1 MPRPRKVPPPPSPQQ
16 WAIEMPPGILA
27 EALVSALQQAL
38 LPLQQQIAGLQQD
51 NAQLRSQIETLV
63 RHQAQSEQA
72 LRQMTTD
79 HNHLQQTLNA
89 LLKGLETGS
98 SSDSSNQL
106 QALLS
111 ALVTQLNA
119 LNQRVSS
126 NLDGQ
131 ERSLA
136 LLMNSLAVLN
146 GDASSGSSASGSAP
160 SR

>member
-1 MPRPRKVPPPPSPQQ
+1 
-16 WAIEMPPGILA
+16 MPPGLLA
-27 EALVSALQQAL
+27 ESLVSALQQAL

-51 NAQLRSQIETLV
+51 NAQLRSQIEALV
-63 RHQAQSEQA
+63 RYQSQSEPV
-72 LRQMTTD
+72 LRQMTTE
-79 HNHLQQTLNA
+79 HSHFQQTLNV
-89 LLKGLETGS
+89 LLKGLEAGS
-98 SSDSSNQL
+98 SSDSSRQL

-111 ALVTQLNA
+111 ALVTQLNE

-136 LLMNSLAVLN
+136 LLMNSLAALN
-146 GDASSGSSASGSAP
+146 DDASNGSSDSVSAP

>member
-1 MPRPRKVPPPPSPQQ
+1 
-16 WAIEMPPGILA
+16 MPPGLLA
-27 EALVSALQQAL
+27 DALVSALQQAL

-51 NAQLRSQIETLV
+51 NAQLRSQIEDLV
-63 RHQAQSEQA
+63 SHQAQSEPV
-72 LRQMTTD
+72 LRQLTTE
-79 HNHLQQTLNA
+79 HSHLQQTLNA

-98 SSDSSNQL
+98 SSDSSRQL

-111 ALVTQLNA
+111 ALVTQLSE

-131 ERSLA
+131 ERSLT

-146 GDASSGSSASGSAP
+146 DDASSGSGSAP

>member
-1 MPRPRKVPPPPSPQQ
+1 M
-16 WAIEMPPGILA
+16 A

-51 NAQLRSQIETLV
+51 NAQLRSQIEDLV
-63 RHQAQSEQA
+63 RHQAQSEPL
-72 LRQMTTD
+72 LRQMTTE
-79 HNHLQQTLNA
+79 HSHLQQTLNA
-89 LLKGLETGS
+89 LLKGLEAGS
-98 SSDSSNQL
+98 SSDSSKQL

-136 LLMNSLAVLN
+136 LLMNSLAALN
-146 GDASSGSSASGSAP
+146 GDASSESSGNGAAP

>member
-1 MPRPRKVPPPPSPQQ
+1 MARPRKIPPPPPPQQ

-51 NAQLRSQIETLV
+51 NAQLRSQIEALV
-63 RHQAQSEQA
+63 RHQAQSEPV
-72 LRQMTTD
+72 LKQMTTE
-79 HNHLQQTLNA
+79 HSHLQQTLNA
-89 LLKGLETGS
+89 LLKGLEAGS
-98 SSDSSNQL
+98 SSDSSRQL
-106 QALLS
+106 QVLLS

-119 LNQRVSS
+119 LSQRVSS

-136 LLMNSLAVLN
+136 LLMNSLAALN
-146 GDASSGSSASGSAP
+146 DDASSGSSDSGSAP

>member
-1 MPRPRKVPPPPSPQQ
+1 
-16 WAIEMPPGILA
+16 MPPGLLA

-51 NAQLRSQIETLV
+51 NAQLRSQIEDLV
-63 RHQAQSEQA
+63 SHQAQAEQV
-72 LRQMTTD
+72 LRQMTTE
-79 HNHLQQTLNA
+79 HSHLQQTLNA

-98 SSDSSNQL
+98 SSDSSRQL

-111 ALVTQLNA
+111 ALVTQLNE
-119 LNQRVSS
+119 LSQRVSS

-136 LLMNSLAVLN
+136 LLMNSLAALN
-146 GDASSGSSASGSAP
+146 DDASSGSSGSGSAP

>member
-1 MPRPRKVPPPPSPQQ
+1 MARPRKVPQPPLPQQ
-16 WAIEMPPGILA
+16 WAIEMPPGLLA

-51 NAQLRSQIETLV
+51 NAQLRSQIEDLV
-63 RHQAQSEQA
+63 SHQAQAEQV
-72 LRQMTTD
+72 LRQMTTE
-79 HNHLQQTLNA
+79 HSHLQQTLNA

-98 SSDSSNQL
+98 SSDSSRQL

-111 ALVTQLNA
+111 ALVTQLNE
-119 LNQRVSS
+119 LSQRVSS

-136 LLMNSLAVLN
+136 LLMNSLAALN
-146 GDASSGSSASGSAP
+146 DDASSGSSGSGSAP

>member
-1 MPRPRKVPPPPSPQQ
+1 MARPRKVPPPPPPQH
-16 WAIEMPPGILA
+16 WAIEMPPGLLA
-27 EALVSALQQAL
+27 DALVSALQQAL
-38 LPLQQQIAGLQQD
+38 LPLQQD
-51 NAQLRSQIETLV
+51 NAQLRSQIEDLV
-63 RHQAQSEQA
+63 SHQAQSEQV
-72 LRQMTTD
+72 LRQMTTE
-79 HNHLQQTLNA
+79 HSHLQQTLNA

-98 SSDSSNQL
+98 SSDSSRQL

-119 LNQRVSS
+119 LSQRVSS

-136 LLMNSLAVLN
+136 LLMNSLAALN
-146 GDASSGSSASGSAP
+146 DDASSGSSDSVPTP

>member
-1 MPRPRKVPPPPSPQQ
+1 
-16 WAIEMPPGILA
+16 LA

-51 NAQLRSQIETLV
+51 NAQLRSQIEDLV
-63 RHQAQSEQA
+63 RHQAQSEPV
-72 LRQMTTD
+72 LRQMTTE
-79 HNHLQQTLNA
+79 HSHLQQSLNA

-98 SSDSSNQL
+98 SSDSSRQL

-111 ALVTQLNA
+111 ALVTQLNE

-131 ERSLA
+131 ELSLS
-136 LLMNSLAVLN
+136 LLMNSLAALN
-146 GDASSGSSASGSAP
+146 DDASSGSGSAP